1 MDMDSKKQK
10 PFDEEE
16 AELMESLENDEWVS
30 DPQFI
35 KKQWAH
41 MAAESLKKSAKV
53 NLRLAPNDL
62 DAIKAKAARAGL
74 GYQTYIGM
82 ILHKHV
88 TGQEV

>member
-1 MDMDSKKQK
+1 MTEETAQK

-16 AELMESLENDEWVS
+16 AELMASLENEEWVS
-30 DPQFI
+30 VPQFNRQ
-35 KKQWAH
+35 KWAK

-53 NLRLAPNDL
+53 NLRLTPNDL
-62 DAIKAKAARAGL
+62 TAIKAKAARAGL

-88 TGQEV
+88 TGQEL

>member
-1 MDMDSKKQK
+1 MDMTDTKQR
-10 PFDEEE
+10 PYDEEE

-30 DPQFI
+30 GPQFS
-35 KKQWAH
+35 KKKWAE

-62 DAIKAKAARAGL
+62 AAIKAKAARSGL

-88 TGQEV
+88 TGQEF